1 MNRHVPFRAQ
11 RGSTLVVGLIMLVLI
26 TLMVTSAFTLSS
38 TNLKSVGNMQFR
50 NEALAA
56 ADVAIDRVM
65 SSPGFYAATGALTQ
79 SVDIDNDGN
88 DDYIVTIA
96 PFSAS
101 ALTSK
106 CVRAAKA
113 DIAVHSSVTLGKS
126 MSKSDAWNATYD
138 IDATV
143 TPTSSNSSASG
154 ATVHVHSGVR
164 VLFPTSAA
172 KDAAC
177 K

>member
-1 MNRHVPFRAQ
+1 MSWPAPSHSQ
-11 RGSTLVVGLIMLVLI
+11 RGATLVVGLIMLVLI
-26 TLMVTSAFTLSS
+26 TLMVTSAFTLST

-56 ADVAIDRVM
+56 ADVAIERVM
-65 SSPGFYAATGALTQ
+65 ASPGFFTATGALTQ

-106 CVRAAKA
+106 CVRASKA
-113 DIAVHSSVTLGKS
+113 DIAVRSSVTLGS
-126 MSKSDAWNATYD
+126 VMSKSDAWHAIYD

-143 TPTSSNSSASG
+143 TPTSNNASASG
-154 ATVHVHSGVR
+154 ASVHVHSGVR

>member
-1 MNRHVPFRAQ
+1 MSRFATSHAQ
-11 RGSTLVVGLIMLVLI
+11 RGATLVVGLIMLVLI

-38 TNLKSVGNMQFR
+38 TNLKSVGNMQMR
-50 NEALAA
+50 DEALAA
-56 ADVAIDRVM
+56 ADVAIERVM
-65 SSPGFYAATGALTQ
+65 SSPSFYVATGALTV
-79 SVDIDNDGN
+79 SVDINNDGN
-88 DDYIVTIA
+88 DDYIVSIA

-101 ALTSK
+101 ALTSR
-106 CVRAAKA
+106 CVRASKA
-113 DIAVHSSVTLGKS
+113 DIAVLSSVTLGAS
-126 MSKSDAWNATYD
+126 MSKSDAWNAVYD

-143 TPTSSNSSASG
+143 TPTSNNASASG
-154 ATVHVHSGVR
+154 VSVRVHSGVR

>member
-1 MNRHVPFRAQ
+1 MSRPAPSHAQ
-11 RGSTLVVGLIMLVLI
+11 RGATLVVGLIMLVLI

-56 ADVAIDRVM
+56 ADVAIERVLN
-65 SSPGFYAATGALTQ
+65 SPGFYVATGVLTQ
-79 SVDIDNDGN
+79 SVDINNDGN
-88 DDYIVTIA
+88 DDYIVSIA
-96 PFSAS
+96 PFSES

-106 CVRAAKA
+106 CVRASKA
-113 DIAVHSSVTLGKS
+113 DMAVRSSVTLGS
-126 MSKSDAWNATYD
+126 QMSKSDAWNATYD

-143 TPTSSNSSASG
+143 EPTSNNAIASG
-154 ATVHVHSGVR
+154 TSVHVHSGVR